1 MSLSVDSRSCGKV
14 YVIKCMGR
22 IVAGEESQTLE
33 AAFTRAV
40 QHSNRLVLD
49 VAEASR
55 VDSSGMGLL
64 VRFLSRI
71 KSNGGDLRLAAPQ
84 PFFRTLLQLTKLSS
98 VFKTYDS
105 EEEAIVSFVK
115 EPAGVIKEAP
125 PAGPLV
131 LFVDQSPDLCAFVRK
146 VLSGHGYEVV
156 SSCRLRDAKLLLNA
170 ADVSYVVLGPNCSQ
184 LPCEAAVAEL
194 QPLAKGATLVQLES
208 GFQMDDAEKAASQLL
223 QKLGT
228 QSAGA

>member
-1 MSLSVDSRSCGKV
+1 MSLSVESRACGKV

-22 IVAGEESQTLE
+22 IVAGDESQALE
-33 AAFTRAV
+33 TAFTRAV
-40 QHSNRLVLD
+40 QNSNRLVLD
-49 VAEASR
+49 VAEVTR

-98 VFKTYDS
+98 VFKTYDT
-105 EEEAIVSFVK
+105 EDEAIVSFLK
-115 EPAGVIKEAP
+115 EPAGTIKEAA

-146 VLSGHGYEVV
+146 VLNGHGFEVV
-156 SSCRLRDAKLLLNA
+156 SSCRLHDAKLLLNA
-170 ADVSYVVLGPNCSQ
+170 ADISYLVLGPNCSH
-184 LPCEAAVAEL
+184 LPCDQVTAEL
-194 QPLAKGATLVQLES
+194 MPLAKGAKLVQLPN
-208 GFQMDDAEKAASQLL
+208 GFQIDDAEKAASELL
-223 QKLGT
+223 QKLGAQAAST
-228 QSAGA
+228 

>member
-1 MSLSVDSRSCGKV
+1 MSLSVESRACGKV

-22 IVAGEESQTLE
+22 IVAGDESQALE
-33 AAFTRAV
+33 TAFTRAV
-40 QHSNRLVLD
+40 QNSNRLVLD
-49 VAEASR
+49 VAEVSR

-105 EEEAIVSFVK
+105 EDEAIVSFLK
-115 EPAGVIKEAP
+115 EPAGTIKEAA

-146 VLSGHGYEVV
+146 VLNGHGYEVV
-156 SSCRLRDAKLLLNA
+156 SSCRLHDAKLLLNA
-170 ADVSYVVLGPNCSQ
+170 ADVSYLVLGPNCSH
-184 LPCEAAVAEL
+184 LPCDKVIAEL
-194 QPLAKGATLVQLES
+194 QPLAKAAKLVQLQS
-208 GFQMDDAEKAASQLL
+208 GFQMDDAEKAATELL
-223 QKLGT
+223 QRIRPT
-228 QSAGA
+228 A